1 MKNYR
6 DWDPKHNIC
15 AFLDE
20 NSKYSLNFRDI
31 IRFLNRSRIKVA
43 ITKKTV
49 PYISHIKSFWDNA
62 EIDCT
67 QEPPVIHSVVLEN
80 PIVISEALIRQTF
93 ELGDSHDQPY
103 VLDDRLVRGCFKRM
117 KYSGDINEKQLIRAK
132 LSVQ

>member
-67 QEPPVIHSVVLEN
+67 QVPPVIRSVVLEN
-80 PIVISEALIRQTF
+80 PIVIYEGLIRQTF
-93 ELGDSHDQPY
+93 EFGDSHDQPY

-117 KYSGDINEKQLIRAK
+117 KYSGDINDMQLI
-132 LSVQ
+132 

>member
-1 MKNYR
+1 MKKCLSVGSDLIVKVIDPFVVLTYMKNYR

-20 NSKYSLNFRDI
+20 NSNYSLNFWDI

-62 EIDCT
+62 EDDCT
-67 QEPPVIHSVVLEN
+67 QEPPVIRSVVL
-80 PIVISEALIRQTF
+80 
-93 ELGDSHDQPY
+93 
-103 VLDDRLVRGCFKRM
+103 
-117 KYSGDINEKQLIRAK
+117 
-132 LSVQ
+132 